1 MRAKDVAGNVSAAST
16 AVTARTAVVTG
27 GDTVAPSVPT
37 GLEAGTGTT
46 TSIPLRWTA
55 STDNSGGSG
64 VAGYDVYRAGT
75 LVGSSTTPSFTATG
89 LAAGTSYVFTVVA
102 KDVAGNRSAA
112 STALT
117 AYTAP
122 DVATGSCAVTYTA
135 NSWSTGFTGAVK
147 ITNTGTSPLA
157 GWTLA
162 FTYANGQK
170 VTQGWSATWSQT
182 GAAVTA
188 TGVAW
193 NSTLAPGAS
202 TEIGFNG
209 THTGTNTA
217 PTAFTVNGAACTVK

>member
-1 MRAKDVAGNVSAAST
+1 M
-16 AVTARTAVVTG
+16 
-27 GDTVAPSVPT
+27 
-37 GLEAGTGTT
+37 
-46 TSIPLRWTA
+46 
-55 STDNSGGSG
+55 
-64 VAGYDVYRAGT
+64 
-75 LVGSSTTPSFTATG
+75 
-89 LAAGTSYVFTVVA
+89 
-102 KDVAGNRSAA
+102 
-112 STALT
+112 
-117 AYTAP
+117 
-122 DVATGSCAVTYTA
+122 
-135 NSWSTGFTGAVK
+135 K

-182 GAAVTA
+182 GSAVTA